1 MQMAAL
7 VPTLVIFVGHR
18 SGSRRR
24 RRVVV
29 VLRGAEPAGRA
40 DLPDPGRHVLVGVG
54 RWWRNERGVGRSIL
68 STFLASMSQ
77 VPSQL
82 NSTDHH

>member
-1 MQMAAL
+1 M
-7 VPTLVIFVGHR
+7 VIFVGHR
-18 SGSRRR
+18 RGSFR

-54 RWWRNERGVGRSIL
+54 RWWRNEPGVGRSIL
-68 STFLASMSQ
+68 SAY
-77 VPSQL
+77 
-82 NSTDHH
+82 